1 MKKLLCIL
9 ALFVSF
15 AANAKPIAL
24 SFNRID
30 LVTFLD
36 ATYGEILKKNYVLSP
51 ELLNQGRKVSLRVQV
66 DDTQLGAFLV
76 GFLDRMGIAQSETG
90 GVVYL
95 SPKGIETPAPLATP
109 LLDSVKPVLGGS
121 GEPAAP
127 VGHVPSLDPFNAAPA
142 PKRDATLYSPVA
154 RSAEFLCTVVKATF
168 GQTACNVAAQ
178 TVVLMLSTEDT
189 ERVTAFI
196 ASIDKPLP
204 RVLVSATFVEVSSEV
219 KDAFGLS
226 VTASVLG
233 NTLGVTV
240 GAPSSSGAISI
251 KGVDFSAV
259 LDAMKTDGRFKQVAS
274 PSGFVD
280 AGEHFTI
287 TIGDDTPTLGNV
299 QQDNKGNAL
308 QSVVYRPSGVIL
320 DVVPRVVRLDGL
332 QRVEAVVKAQVSSFS
347 ATATG
352 VNGSPTL
359 SKREVNTSLS
369 LDDGEIV
376 ILGGLTGSTTT
387 NSRSSLFGVIP
398 WGYSDG
404 AKKTELLLILTA
416 KVSK

>member
-9 ALFVSF
+9 ALLVAFN
-15 AANAKPIAL
+15 ANAKPIAL
-24 SFNRID
+24 SFSRID
-30 LVTFLD
+30 LITFLD

-66 DDTQLGAFLV
+66 EDTQLVPFLV
-76 GFLDRMGIAQSETG
+76 GFLDRMGIAQTETG
-90 GVVYL
+90 GVIYL
-95 SPKGIETPAPLATP
+95 TPKSIETPAPLTMP
-109 LLDSVKPVLGGS
+109 LPDAVKPLTGGS
-121 GEPAAP
+121 GDVGAP
-127 VGHVPSLDPFNAAPA
+127 VQHGSPDPFSVTPPA
-142 PKRDATLYSPVA
+142 KRDATLYTPSA

-168 GQTACNVAAQ
+168 GASSCNVAAQ
-178 TVVLMLSTEDT
+178 TVVLTLASDDV

-196 ASIDKPLP
+196 ASVDKPLP

-240 GAPSSSGAISI
+240 GSPSSSGAISI

-332 QRVEAVVKAQVSSFS
+332 QRVEAVVKAQVSSFA

-404 AKKTELLLILTA
+404 SKKTELLLILTA